1 MVKIL
6 LDKIKRDLKIDI
18 KTFEK
23 TVMIIIVACSF
34 LFLFVCFN
42 CDGAGYHEGFGDY
55 ALAQNKGI
63 CKIDGKT
70 IFYVGDSVYVSFLQL
85 LLKGADRVYT
95 DGPDGVLRVSRIF
108 YEKNT
113 GEKVDIIT
121 FKNPEDFRWRSIGEL
136 SVQTISE
143 FVIVEYSDYIALY
156 YDLEPIGGFV
166 VEHNPFPKKFKF
178 VQTDE
183 LWKFREIKDA
193 CFYY

>member
-6 LDKIKRDLKIDI
+6 LDKIKRDLKRDI

-34 LFLFVCFN
+34 LWIFVCFN

-85 LLKGADRVYT
+85 LPLQY
-95 DGPDGVLRVSRIF
+95 L
-108 YEKNT
+108 
-113 GEKVDIIT
+113 
-121 FKNPEDFRWRSIGEL
+121 
-136 SVQTISE
+136 
-143 FVIVEYSDYIALY
+143 
-156 YDLEPIGGFV
+156 
-166 VEHNPFPKKFKF
+166 H
-178 VQTDE
+178 
-183 LWKFREIKDA
+183 
-193 CFYY
+193 

>member
-1 MVKIL
+1 MKIL
-6 LDKIKRDLKIDI
+6 LDKIKIDI

-34 LFLFVCFN
+34 LWIFVCFN

-121 FKNPEDFRWRSIGEL
+121 FKNPEDFNKNFSGDW
-136 SVQTISE
+136 
-143 FVIVEYSDYIALY
+143 
-156 YDLEPIGGFV
+156 
-166 VEHNPFPKKFKF
+166 
-178 VQTDE
+178 
-183 LWKFREIKDA
+183 
-193 CFYY
+193 